1 MPRRGILRMQHKID
15 CNRIQNP
22 NFRRR
27 QKTLNNFIK
36 INLELQEKW
45 IYFSLPEDKE
55 RGVGYLTT
63 ALQKSL
69 SLDHQN
75 QNLLKPMVKQIS
87 LFLVV
92 VCMAGYVHAQVE
104 PSNIYLF
111 EMRRTSDTTYAFNN
125 PQWLTFFNESGYNN
139 QPAFFGLDKL
149 YITVQE
155 PGDNQTD
162 LYELDL
168 RNETRCKVTETPE
181 GEYSPQLMPTRYQF
195 SAVRQEISGRD
206 TLLRLWQFPTDRLSN
221 GKPIFKYI
229 NGIGYYHWLNSTQ
242 IVIYM
247 VDNPSRLE
255 LAKTDTDDTQ
265 VIASNVGRCFKRM
278 RNGNLAFVQKN
289 DFDNWYI
296 MEKKLNV
303 RNTRGG
309 YSRSRFRSNTRPS
322 TSSASS
328 TVPLEDLPLN
338 QVIET
343 LPGSEDFEV
352 LPDGSF
358 LMALG
363 SKLFRYNPR
372 RDEDWREIA
381 DFRYHGIRNITRL
394 AISRDSRL
402 AVVAN

>member
-1 MPRRGILRMQHKID
+1 MM
-15 CNRIQNP
+15 
-22 NFRRR
+22 
-27 QKTLNNFIK
+27 
-36 INLELQEKW
+36 LELFSDR
-45 IYFSLPEDKE
+45 IYFESKRIKTELLMIKQPLCKNP
-55 RGVGYLTT
+55 YLWSIRI
-63 ALQKSL
+63 K
-69 SLDHQN
+69 
-75 QNLLKPMVKQIS
+75 NLLKPMVKQIS

-92 VCMAGYVHAQVE
+92 ACIAGYAHAQVQ
-104 PSNIYLF
+104 PSNVYMF
-111 EMRRTSDTTYAFNN
+111 DMQRTSDTTYVFNN
-125 PQWLTFFNESGYNN
+125 PQWLTYFNESGYNN
-139 QPAFFGLDKL
+139 QPSFFGMDKI

-168 RNETRCKVTETPE
+168 RNQSKSKVTETPE

-221 GKPIFKYI
+221 GKPVFKYI

-242 IVIYM
+242 VVIYM

-255 LAKTDTDDTQ
+255 LAKVDTDETQ

-303 RNTRGG
+303 
-309 YSRSRFRSNTRPS
+309 SRVSGNSRSSRFRSRTNTRPS
-322 TSSASS
+322 ASS
-328 TVPLEDLPLN
+328 STSNVPLEDLPLT

-343 LPGSEDFEV
+343 LPGSEDFEI

-363 SKLFRYNPR
+363 SKLFRFNPR
-372 RDEDWREIA
+372 RDEDWREIG

-394 AISRDSRL
+394 TISRNNRL